1 MVVHA
6 AASIGENYRRNNP
19 CRFKGPA
26 STSQV
31 IRWLPPPAG
40 FAKLNFDGSVVNNKK
55 AAAGFVI
62 RDHDGSPLFA
72 GVRAIGHAS
81 VPIAEGSAVR
91 DGLYHALLL
100 NCRKIY
106 VEGDSKLIIDSINK
120 KCAPPWRLRT
130 LVKDIL
136 SLASNFEAVS
146 FSYVPRE
153 ANFVADAVT
162 NMGHRSSTPITW
174 SKKLPFSALF
184 AFNFDQFSSGCSRG
198 FKL

>member
-6 AASIGENYRRNNP
+6 VASIGENYRRNNP
-19 CRFKGPA
+19 CHFKGPA
-26 STSQV
+26 SIPQV

-55 AAAGFVI
+55 ASSGFVI
-62 RDHDGSPLFA
+62 REHD
-72 GVRAIGHAS
+72 
-81 VPIAEGSAVR
+81 GSAVR
-91 DGLYHALLL
+91 DGLYHALHL
-100 NCRKIY
+100 NCRKLY

-120 KCAPPWRLRT
+120 KCAPPWRLHT

-136 SLASNFEAVS
+136 SLASNFEAIS

-153 ANFVADAVT
+153 VNFVADAVT
-162 NMGHRSSTPITW
+162 NMGHKSSTPITW
-174 SKKLPFSALF
+174 SRKLPFSALS

-198 FKL
+198 FLL